1 MSDDPERTKAAAL
14 RDLRT
19 LAEKLL
25 EQSRQLGDAEA
36 VEAAEKLH
44 EHAHADPPSSRT
56 LTAYLRTLETR
67 VALSPTVIA
76 FFEALANV
84 GM

>member
-1 MSDDPERTKAAAL
+1 MSDDPGRTKAAAL

-36 VEAAEKLH
+36 VDAAEKLH
-44 EHAHADPPSSRT
+44 AHAHADAPNPGS
-56 LTAYLRTLETR
+56 LTAYLRTLETK

>member
-1 MSDDPERTKAAAL
+1 MSDDPGRKETAL

-19 LAEKLL
+19 LAEKLV
-25 EQSRQLGDAEA
+25 EQSRELGDPEA

-44 EHAHADPPSSRT
+44 EHAHADPPRT
-56 LTAYLRTLETR
+56 TSLATYLRTLETR